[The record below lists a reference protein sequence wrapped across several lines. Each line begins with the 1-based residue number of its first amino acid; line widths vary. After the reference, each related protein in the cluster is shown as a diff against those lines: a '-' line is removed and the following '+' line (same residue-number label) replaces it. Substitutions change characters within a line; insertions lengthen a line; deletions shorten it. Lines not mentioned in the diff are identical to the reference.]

1 MFPPDAKV
9 VIVKSHQ
16 AHQDLAPSLDSLVG
30 HQEIQPGS
38 GPETSPLHLPTSRSE
53 PHPGAL
59 PLPPGEDL
67 PAWGTQGS

>member
-38 GPETSPLHLPTSRSE
+38 GPETPSPSFTYI
-53 PHPGAL
+53 
-59 PLPPGEDL
+59 
-67 PAWGTQGS
+67 QV